1 MVDQTLDE
9 VRAVQEANKG
19 RRHQEIKNAYKRKIS
34 NFIKEC
40 SVQNLE
46 KIVTLIDKEE
56 DKNEHNET

>member
-9 VRAVQEANKG
+9 VRAVQESNKG

-34 NFIKEC
+34 GFIKDC

-46 KIVTLIDKEE
+46 KIVTLIEKEE
-56 DKNEHNET
+56 DKL